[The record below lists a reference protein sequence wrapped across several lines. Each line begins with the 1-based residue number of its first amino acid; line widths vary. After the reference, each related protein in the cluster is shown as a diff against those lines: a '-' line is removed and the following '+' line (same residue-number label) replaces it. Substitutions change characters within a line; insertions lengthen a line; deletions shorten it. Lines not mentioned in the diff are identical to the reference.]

1 MDERIKEKLINR
13 AKTNP
18 YVNFLGIDFTVIEEG
33 RVEAHMPLHD
43 EQRQYSGVTH
53 GGVLAALADTIAG
66 FAAYTMTPLEKD
78 VLTAELK
85 MSFLRAAWGNE
96 LIAKGTVIK
105 AGRNIHFCE
114 CVGEQ
119 IFRHLL
125 CGPSPSIEKMLLI
138 YQYHEDFKCKKNPL
152 RLPVVRRYVAGIQ
165 PACHESPPDHP
176 CG

>member
-33 RVEAHMPLHD
+33 RVEA
-43 EQRQYSGVTH
+43 
-53 GGVLAALADTIAG
+53 
-66 FAAYTMTPLEKD
+66 
-78 VLTAELK
+78 AELK

-114 CVGEQ
+114 CE
-119 IFRHLL
+119 
-125 CGPSPSIEKMLLI
+125 I
-138 YQYHEDFKCKKNPL
+138 YCDDKLVSKSSGTFC
-152 RLPVVRRYVAGIQ
+152 VV
-165 PACHESPPDHP
+165 HP
-176 CG
+176 QV

>member
-78 VLTAELK
+78 VLTA
-85 MSFLRAAWGNE
+85 
-96 LIAKGTVIK
+96 KGTVIK

-114 CVGEQ
+114 CE
-119 IFRHLL
+119 
-125 CGPSPSIEKMLLI
+125 I
-138 YQYHEDFKCKKNPL
+138 YCDDKLVSKSSGTFC
-152 RLPVVRRYVAGIQ
+152 VV
-165 PACHESPPDHP
+165 HP
-176 CG
+176 QV

>member
-114 CVGEQ
+114 CEIYCDDKLV
-119 IFRHLL
+119 
-125 CGPSPSIEKMLLI
+125 LI

>member
-85 MSFLRAAWGNE
+85 MSY
-96 LIAKGTVIK
+96 
-105 AGRNIHFCE
+105 
-114 CVGEQ
+114 
-119 IFRHLL
+119 
-125 CGPSPSIEKMLLI
+125 GPLGVMS
-138 YQYHEDFKCKKNPL
+138 
-152 RLPVVRRYVAGIQ
+152 
-165 PACHESPPDHP
+165 
-176 CG
+176 

>member
-1 MDERIKEKLINR
+1 MDERIKEKLISR

-96 LIAKGTVIK
+96 LIAKGTEIYCDDKLVSK
-105 AGRNIHFCE
+105 SSGTFC
-114 CVGEQ
+114 
-119 IFRHLL
+119 
-125 CGPSPSIEKMLLI
+125 
-138 YQYHEDFKCKKNPL
+138 
-152 RLPVVRRYVAGIQ
+152 VV
-165 PACHESPPDHP
+165 HP
-176 CG
+176 QV

>member
-66 FAAYTMTPLEKD
+66 FADDKLVSK
-78 VLTAELK
+78 
-85 MSFLRAAWGNE
+85 SS
-96 LIAKGTVIK
+96 GT
-105 AGRNIHFCE
+105 FC
-114 CVGEQ
+114 
-119 IFRHLL
+119 
-125 CGPSPSIEKMLLI
+125 
-138 YQYHEDFKCKKNPL
+138 
-152 RLPVVRRYVAGIQ
+152 VV
-165 PACHESPPDHP
+165 HP
-176 CG
+176 QV

>member
-43 EQRQYSGVTH
+43 E
-53 GGVLAALADTIAG
+53 
-66 FAAYTMTPLEKD
+66 
-78 VLTAELK
+78 
-85 MSFLRAAWGNE
+85 

-114 CVGEQ
+114 CE
-119 IFRHLL
+119 
-125 CGPSPSIEKMLLI
+125 I
-138 YQYHEDFKCKKNPL
+138 YCDDKLVSKSSGTFC
-152 RLPVVRRYVAGIQ
+152 VV
-165 PACHESPPDHP
+165 HP
-176 CG
+176 QV

>member
-66 FAAYTMTPLEKD
+66 FAAP
-78 VLTAELK
+78 
-85 MSFLRAAWGNE
+85 
-96 LIAKGTVIK
+96 
-105 AGRNIHFCE
+105 
-114 CVGEQ
+114 
-119 IFRHLL
+119 FR
-125 CGPSPSIEKMLLI
+125 
-138 YQYHEDFKCKKNPL
+138 
-152 RLPVVRRYVAGIQ
+152 VVRSYRSSDWNHSKLPRRINSR
-165 PACHESPPDHP
+165 ESFAALRV
-176 CG
+176 

>member
-43 EQRQYSGVTH
+43 EQRQYSGVT
-53 GGVLAALADTIAG
+53 
-66 FAAYTMTPLEKD
+66 PLEKD

-114 CVGEQ
+114 CE
-119 IFRHLL
+119 
-125 CGPSPSIEKMLLI
+125 I
-138 YQYHEDFKCKKNPL
+138 YCDDKLVSKSSGTFC
-152 RLPVVRRYVAGIQ
+152 VV
-165 PACHESPPDHP
+165 HP
-176 CG
+176 QV

>member
-18 YVNFLGIDFTVIEEG
+18 YVNFLGIDFTVIEE
-33 RVEAHMPLHD
+33 
-43 EQRQYSGVTH
+43 
-53 GGVLAALADTIAG
+53 
-66 FAAYTMTPLEKD
+66 
-78 VLTAELK
+78 
-85 MSFLRAAWGNE
+85 
-96 LIAKGTVIK
+96 
-105 AGRNIHFCE
+105 
-114 CVGEQ
+114 VGEQ

-165 PACHESPPDHP
+165 PAGHESPPDHP

>member
-66 FAAYTMTPLEKD
+66 FLYDDPAGERRADGRIEN
-78 VLTAELK
+78 VFLT
-85 MSFLRAAWGNE
+85 
-96 LIAKGTVIK
+96 
-105 AGRNIHFCE
+105 GRL
-114 CVGEQ
+114 G
-119 IFRHLL
+119 
-125 CGPSPSIEKMLLI
+125 
-138 YQYHEDFKCKKNPL
+138 
-152 RLPVVRRYVAGIQ
+152 
-165 PACHESPPDHP
+165 
-176 CG
+176 

>member
-43 EQRQYSGVTH
+43 EQRQYSGLTH

-114 CVGEQ
+114 CE
-119 IFRHLL
+119 
-125 CGPSPSIEKMLLI
+125 I
-138 YQYHEDFKCKKNPL
+138 YCDDKLVSKSSGTFC
-152 RLPVVRRYVAGIQ
+152 VV
-165 PACHESPPDHP
+165 HP
-176 CG
+176 QV

>member
-66 FAAYTMTPLEKD
+66 FAAGERRAD
-78 VLTAELK
+78 GRVENVFLT
-85 MSFLRAAWGNE
+85 
-96 LIAKGTVIK
+96 
-105 AGRNIHFCE
+105 GRL
-114 CVGEQ
+114 GQ
-119 IFRHLL
+119 
-125 CGPSPSIEKMLLI
+125 
-138 YQYHEDFKCKKNPL
+138 
-152 RLPVVRRYVAGIQ
+152 
-165 PACHESPPDHP
+165 
-176 CG
+176 